1 MASVG
6 LRPLVAYS
14 PGRDQGMTASPT
26 QAMFAA
32 ARGEP
37 FHIPFGGRMHFQY
50 APDLARAFIDAA
62 RRPPSGAE
70 VFNLGGPVVSMS
82 EIVSAIRA
90 AAPDAQIT
98 FDEVSLPFPSQL
110 PEPSFDMPLT
120 PLRAGRSGDG

>member
-1 MASVG
+1 
-6 LRPLVAYS
+6 
-14 PGRDQGMTASPT
+14 
-26 QAMFAA
+26 MFAA

-37 FHIPFGGRMHFQY
+37 FHIAFGGRMQFQY

-90 AAPDAQIT
+90 ALPDAQIT
-98 FDEVSLPFPSQL
+98 FEEVSLPFPSRL
-110 PEPSFDMPLT
+110 SEPWFEMPQT
-120 PLRAGRSGDG
+120 PLEQGVRETVEVFSRAAAASR